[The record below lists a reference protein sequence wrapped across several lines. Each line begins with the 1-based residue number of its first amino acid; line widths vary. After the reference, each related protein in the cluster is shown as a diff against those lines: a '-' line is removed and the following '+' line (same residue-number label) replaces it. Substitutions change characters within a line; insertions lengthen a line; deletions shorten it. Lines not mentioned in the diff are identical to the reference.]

1 MANAKNTTALY
12 VIIAALVMCLAASIG
27 YNFGNVNT
35 VAASESNAS
44 MNAINTK
51 VLKEIEDLKTIY
63 DSKIA
68 EKKATYKDLE
78 AEKQKVQQL
87 LAELEQ
93 TKGDANA
100 LLKYKEEYQ
109 NLEAK
114 MHVLVDEIVELKASK
129 SKAVIKVKKAKP
141 VLTEAKR
148 PMINSKSFGI
158 KNQKKSTAVSK
169 TEVPI
174 TKIEAVEERQPKS
187 EIVERKP
194 EKVYENVYAS
204 NLKATALT
212 EKREETNLAAKTNVI
227 KINFFVAA
235 NENAKAEEKKYFI
248 QIVDTNNKVMGK
260 RITEFFDD
268 KSITYS
274 LAKII
279 QYENQ
284 YVPIALELS
293 ANEFSKGT
301 YYVNVYEK
309 SRIVGKTAFVLK

>member
-1 MANAKNTTALY
+1 MSSAKKTTVLY
-12 VIIAALVMCLAASIG
+12 IIIAMLVMCLAASIG
-27 YNFGNVNT
+27 YNIGNGNT
-35 VAASESNAS
+35 NAAASQNAS
-44 MNAINTK
+44 MTAINHK

-114 MHVLVDEIVELKASK
+114 MRILVDEIVVLKSNK
-129 SKAVIKVKKAKP
+129 TKAVTKVKTTKSIIADGRKPQVNAK
-141 VLTEAKR
+141 L
-148 PMINSKSFGI
+148 FGI
-158 KNQKKSTAVSK
+158 KNQKKKIAPAK
-169 TEVPI
+169 TEPVATI
-174 TKIEAVEERQPKS
+174 VQVTETKPKADIP
-187 EIVERKP
+187 EKT
-194 EKVYENVYAS
+194 EKVYENLYAS
-204 NLKATALT
+204 NLRAIAYTS
-212 EKREETNLAAKTNVI
+212 RSEETSLAAKANMVRITFSVI
-227 KINFFVAA
+227 A
-235 NENAKAEEKKYFI
+235 NENARAEEKKYFI
-248 QIVDTNNKVMGK
+248 QVVDGNNKVMGK

-274 LAKII
+274 LSKVL

-284 YVPIALELS
+284 YIPVSLELS
-293 ANEFSKGT
+293 SGEFSKGIYT
-301 YYVNVYEK
+301 VNVYER
-309 SRIVGKTAFVLK
+309 SRLVGKTAFVLK